1 MESFLSAVQVAE
13 FVGVSYRTIENWSA
27 QGFLSKDDQGKYG
40 LLSAL
45 IHRISLLEKEL
56 EELRDNSWAALKR
69 QKLTAEVEKEKALAR
84 LKNLEADHKEGK
96 LVDAEQVKLVWDN
109 HNANCKAKLLS
120 IPAKLALEL
129 SGVEKPEIIQN
140 RLTEVIDEALIE
152 LGASES

>member
-40 LLSAL
+40 LISAL
-45 IHRISLLEKEL
+45 THRISLLDKEL
-56 EELRDNSWAALKR
+56 MEIKDNPNAELKT
-69 QKLTAEVEKEKALAR
+69 QKLAAEVDKEKAIAR
-84 LKNLEADHKEGK
+84 LKNLEADEKEGK
-96 LVDAEQVKLVWDN
+96 LVDAEQVKQTWDS

-129 SGVEKPEIIQN
+129 SGIEEPELIQN
-140 RLTEVIDEALIE
+140 RLTEVIDEALVE
-152 LGASES
+152 LSEGM

>member
-27 QGFLSKDDQGKYG
+27 QGFLTKDEQGKYG

-45 IHRISLLEKEL
+45 THRISQLEKEL
-56 EELRDNSWAALKR
+56 ENIKDNPHSALML
-69 QKLTAEVEKEKALAR
+69 QKLVAEVDKEKAIAR
-84 LKNLEADHKEGK
+84 LKNLEADEKEGK
-96 LVDAEQVKLVWDN
+96 LVAAEQVKQAWDN

-140 RLTEVIDEALIE
+140 RLTEVIDEALLE
-152 LGASES
+152 LAEGM

>member
-27 QGFLSKDDQGKYG
+27 QGFLTKDEQGKYG
-40 LLSAL
+40 LISAL
-45 IHRISLLEKEL
+45 THPISLLENEL
-56 EELRDNSWAALKR
+56 GEIKDNPNAELRT
-69 QKLTAEVEKEKALAR
+69 QKLAAEVEKEKAIAR
-84 LKNLEADHKEGK
+84 LKNFEADEKEGK
-96 LVDAEQVKLVWDN
+96 LVDAEQVKQVWNN

-129 SGVEKPEIIQN
+129 SGIEEPEIIQN

-152 LGASES
+152 LVERL